1 MVYAHTETKK
11 IKKLT
16 WFMPTPKPKKKKK
29 KAERKKTDG
38 PRKREVEMKST
49 TTQHIGSE
57 IELQS
62 KKTPKTMI
70 GGF

>member
-1 MVYAHTETKK
+1 
-11 IKKLT
+11 
-16 WFMPTPKPKKKKK
+16 MPTPKQKKEAKRKKK
-29 KAERKKTDG
+29 DV